1 MRLVMAADTALVRSI
16 MPIRVKN
23 AGAWW
28 ERMRGRDRW
37 RLTTYTS
44 RLGQGHCAA
53 AAHTLSQ

>member
-1 MRLVMAADTALVRSI
+1 

-28 ERMRGRDRW
+28 ERIRGRDVRFPAGPGPA
-37 RLTTYTS
+37 RGRRTTYTS